1 MFQLV
6 RIAEG
11 PPGAGEALLA
21 AFLEGELVG

>member
-11 PPGAGEALLA
+11 LPGAGEALLA
-21 AFLEGELVG
+21 ALLEGELVG